1 VDTNGFGE
9 GNGGRKNRRYELGLV
24 RALGIGELWGSVKR
38 GAEMRKENGGRR
50 QVNVLF
56 NKKPRK
62 L

>member
-1 VDTNGFGE
+1 MDTNGFGG
-9 GNGGRKNRRYELGLV
+9 GNGGRKNGRHELGLV
-24 RALGIGELWGSVKR
+24 RALGIGELWGSVKM

-50 QVNVLF
+50 DVNVLF